1 LILLVNFS
9 LWIVANGDD
18 DACLDICRDETRRRY
33 ELKNGRT
40 LYPDSA
46 TIELSVEANP
56 GRRGTKAHKFFEI
69 ARMCRDIR
77 AYREAGGSLPYLRW
91 FKGRGKLEIVV

>member
-1 LILLVNFS
+1 MAMTI
-9 LWIVANGDD
+9 APDD
-18 DACLDICRDETRRRY
+18 GEKQM
-33 ELKNGRT
+33 KNGRT

-46 TIELSVEANP
+46 LLKLLVEANP
-56 GRRGTKAHKFFEI
+56 GCHGTKAHEYFEI
-69 ARMCRDIR
+69 ARRCRDIA